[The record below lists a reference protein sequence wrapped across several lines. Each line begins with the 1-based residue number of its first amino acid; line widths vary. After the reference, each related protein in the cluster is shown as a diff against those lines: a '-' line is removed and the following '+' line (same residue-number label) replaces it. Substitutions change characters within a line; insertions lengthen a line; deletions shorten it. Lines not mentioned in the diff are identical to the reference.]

1 MQNNPS
7 AAAENAAEGEG
18 IQNSPIA
25 DSIAG
30 EKTEAADGSAA
41 EGAENLTKATPEMV
55 AEADGNAAEN
65 AFHTVSEFMEG
76 ITETQEVDGT
86 DRTIRIEQEA
96 KEGAY
101 EFNAGG

>member
-1 MQNNPS
+1 
-7 AAAENAAEGEG
+7 
-18 IQNSPIA
+18 
-25 DSIAG
+25 
-30 EKTEAADGSAA
+30 
-41 EGAENLTKATPEMV
+41 MV